1 MSLDMVAVVLV
12 AAFLHASWN
21 AIVKG
26 GQNKLYEITLVTI
39 GGGVLA
45 GCTLPFLDLP
55 ARESWPLL
63 ALSSAIHFLYHLCI
77 PAAYARMDLSY
88 GYTLMR
94 GTAPLFTTLVLL
106 SMGTPLS
113 TGGAVG
119 IACLCGGVLALSWDS
134 FRTGRANVQGTLI
147 ALGTACIIMGYTLSD
162 GFGARAS
169 GNALSYTAW
178 IFFLNTFPITSYVL
192 WRYHRDFIPYAR
204 SRVGMCLLSGGCG
217 VGSYGIALWAM
228 THAPIP
234 LVAALRET
242 SVVFGM
248 LLGVVILKEPFTKAR
263 AFAVAL
269 MLCGTAAIRLS

>member
-1 MSLDMVAVVLV
+1 MSPEIVAVVLV

-21 AIVKG
+21 AMVKG
-26 GQNKLYEITLVTI
+26 GVNKLYEITLVTI
-39 GGGVLA
+39 GAGVLA
-45 GCTLPFLDLP
+45 GCALPFLGLP
-55 ARESWPLL
+55 AREAWPLL
-63 ALSSAIHFLYHLCI
+63 AASCTVHFFYHLSI

-94 GTAPLFTTLVLL
+94 GTAPLFTTLVMLG
-106 SMGTPLS
+106 MGTPLS
-113 TGGAVG
+113 TGGALG

-134 FRTGRANVQGTLI
+134 FHNGRANLQGTCI
-147 ALGTACIIMGYTLSD
+147 ALGTACIIMGYTLAD

-169 GNALSYTAW
+169 GNALSYTCW
-178 IFFLNTFPITSYVL
+178 IFFVNTFPITGYVL
-192 WRYHRDFIPYAR
+192 CRYRRDFLPYAR
-204 SRVGMCLLSGGCG
+204 ARVRMCFLSGACG

-248 LLGVVILKEPFTKAR
+248 LLGVFILKEPFTAAR
-263 AFAVAL
+263 AFAVGL